1 MVVQTVLGGFHMSKY
16 GKKSVTA
23 LLLTSAVT
31 LAGCGWLS
39 GEEKENIDPPA
50 DVTMVEEGENLDNL
64 EEEQTA
70 AESTQ
75 TQVLYL
81 IDENG
86 YVVPQSLALPLPDD
100 LTVAKQA
107 LQYLVQ
113 DGPVS
118 EFLPDGFRAVL
129 PAGTEADLDIKED
142 GTAVVDFSEEF
153 KSYNPEDERKILEAV
168 TWTLTEFDTIDRV
181 QIRVNGHDQT
191 VMPVNGTPI
200 GETASR
206 SDGINLDTSGIMD
219 ITNTRPVTVYFIHQ
233 DDESKY
239 YVPVTKRV
247 SNQVDNKIEAVVQ
260 ALVDGPSLTS
270 GLLPALNP
278 NVALLED
285 PKVEN
290 GQVTLNFNDGILGSF
305 TDMIITEETLNSLV
319 LSITE
324 QPEVESVSIL
334 VNGET
339 EAVTEDGDSLAEP
352 VTRPE
357 NVNTG
362 SF

>member
-1 MVVQTVLGGFHMSKY
+1 MVVQTVLGGFHMSKI

-39 GEEKENIDPPA
+39 GEEKENIDPPV
-50 DVTMVEEGENLDNL
+50 DVTMVEEGENLDDL
-64 EEEQTA
+64 EQDQTA

-75 TQVLYL
+75 PQVLYL

-86 YVVPQSLALPLPDD
+86 YVVPQTLALPLPDD
-100 LTVAKQA
+100 MAVAKQA

-118 EFLPDGFRAVL
+118 QFLPDGFRAVL
-129 PAGTEADLDIKED
+129 PAGTEVDLDIQD

-153 KSYNPEDERKILEAV
+153 KTYNPEDEARILQAV

-181 QIRVNGHDQT
+181 QFRINGHEQT

-206 SDGINLDTSGIMD
+206 SDGINFDNSGIMD

-233 DDESKY
+233 DDNTKY

-247 SNQVDNKIEAVVQ
+247 SNQVDNDIEAVVQ

-270 GLLPALNP
+270 GLLPGLNP
-278 NVALLED
+278 NVELLED
-285 PKVEN
+285 PTVEK

-305 TDMIITEETLNSLV
+305 TSMIITEDTLNSLV
-319 LSITE
+319 LSLTE

>member
-1 MVVQTVLGGFHMSKY
+1 MSKF

-31 LAGCGWLS
+31 LAGCGWLG

-50 DVTMVEEGENLDNL
+50 DVTMVEEGENLDDL
-64 EEEQTA
+64 EQDQTA
-70 AESTQ
+70 DASDNP
-75 TQVLYL
+75 QVLYL

-86 YVVPQSLALPLPDD
+86 FVVPQTLALPFPDD
-100 LTVAKQA
+100 LAVAKQA

-118 EFLPDGFRAVL
+118 QLLPDGFRAVL
-129 PAGTEADLDIKED
+129 PAGTEVDLDIKED

-153 KSYNPEDERKILEAV
+153 TTYNSEDETRILQAV

-181 QIRVNGHDQT
+181 QFRVSGHDQT

-206 SDGINLDTSGIMD
+206 SDGINYDTSGIMD

-233 DDESKY
+233 DDDSKY

-247 SNQVDNKIEAVVQ
+247 SNQVDNEIEAVVH
-260 ALVDGPSLTS
+260 ALVEGPSLTS
-270 GLLPALNP
+270 GLLPGLNP
-278 NVALLED
+278 NVALIED
-285 PKVEN
+285 PTVEN

-305 TDMIITEETLNSLV
+305 SSMIITEDTLNSLV

-339 EAVTEDGDSLAEP
+339 EAVTEDGESLAEP